1 MIDLNFQIEDARP
14 AEHGAIP
21 QLLFKLRISEA
32 ASPRP
37 TAIQSVLLRC
47 QIRIEPTRRRY
58 DSEDPQR
65 LADLFGGPERW
76 GQTMRSMLW
85 THTQAVV
92 PAFNGSTVVE
102 LPVACS
108 YDFNVAA
115 TKYFAALEG
124 GDLPL
129 CFLFSGTIF
138 HQTDDGRLQ
147 VAPIAW
153 EKTSDFRLGVAT
165 WREMMDGY
173 YPHTAWLEL
182 DKDLFRRL
190 LDYRT
195 RHGLPSWQRALENL
209 LAPEEQQVAP

>member
-1 MIDLNFQIEDARP
+1 
-14 AEHGAIP
+14 
-21 QLLFKLRISEA
+21 
-32 ASPRP
+32 
-37 TAIQSVLLRC
+37 
-47 QIRIEPTRRRY
+47 
-58 DSEDPQR
+58 
-65 LADLFGGPERW
+65 
-76 GQTMRSMLW
+76 MLW